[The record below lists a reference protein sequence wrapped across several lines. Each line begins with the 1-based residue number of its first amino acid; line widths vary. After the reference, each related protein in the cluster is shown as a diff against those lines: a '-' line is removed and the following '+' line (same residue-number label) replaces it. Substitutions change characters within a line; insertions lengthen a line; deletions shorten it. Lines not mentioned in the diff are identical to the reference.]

1 MTQTGTPVVPV
12 SSLELFVS
20 YSRASY
26 QAQFGADA
34 PAFDA
39 TRPLQRW
46 FDPAQKAAAPST
58 VVSYNYFDQSAG
70 SLSTFTITAGNAAS
84 PNISD
89 TWTLGGVPGEDNQP
103 VYWDAGTPAKAAP
116 NPPIPAPVRAL
127 NPGESIEQVPSG
139 FPGVKMWA
147 VVTEGATPTAP
158 APATA
163 DGFTAAD
170 RAVLATVA
178 QQIGDVHAAVGQ
190 ILAGTGN

>member
-1 MTQTGTPVVPV
+1 MTQTSTPVVPLN
-12 SSLELFVS
+12 SLELFAA

-26 QAQFGADA
+26 KAQFGSDA

-46 FDPAQKAAAPST
+46 FDPAQKQNTPASIVT
-58 VVSYNYFDQSAG
+58 YNYFDQRSG
-70 SLSTFTITAGNAAS
+70 TLKTFTTTAGYAAS

-89 TWTLGGVPGEDNQP
+89 SWTLGGVPGQDNQL
-103 VYWDAGTPAKAAP
+103 VYWDDSTPPKAAP
-116 NPPIPAPVRAL
+116 NPPVPMPVRAL
-127 NPGESIEQVPSG
+127 NAGESIEQVPSG

-147 VVTEGATPTAP
+147 VVTAGATPTSS
-158 APATA
+158 PATA

-170 RAVLATVA
+170 RATLAALT
-178 QQIGDVHAAVGQ
+178 QQIADIHAAVGQ